1 MKAEGDRR
9 VYAINLNL
17 AEGQLVFEALA
28 ERPFKQVYELIG
40 RLNHRANEVAEQGG
54 DVTLPQAYPLDAAE
68 LDLVTR
74 ALSELPYGR
83 VHRLLASLNEQV
95 QADTLSPETD
105 GATHG

>member
-1 MKAEGDRR
+1 MTVGGDRR
-9 VYAINLNL
+9 DYAIHLDL

-28 ERPFKQVYELIG
+28 ECPFKQVYELIG
-40 RLNHRANEVAEQGG
+40 RLNYRANEVAEQGG
-54 DVTLPQAYPLDAAE
+54 DVTLPQVYHLDAAE

-105 GATHG
+105 SATHG